1 MKKQNNLQQVLPI
14 LLTILIIVL
23 LVIGWKYW
31 SNSNV
36 VEGFESNPIDK
47 IDGVVYI
54 NLENREDRKKLIK
67 EEMGKMGI
75 PEDKI
80 HKVSGV
86 FIPKNGHK
94 GCVQSHILALQ
105 MAKMNNWD
113 TTLILEDDA
122 ELNVTEEEFKNKLSN
137 ILDFLKD
144 KEWDVIM
151 IGKANTVEKENHN
164 DIIKLKSGTTS
175 TGYIIKKHYYN
186 KLLDLF
192 IDCNNHMTTDKW
204 GETNKHEPYA
214 LDQKWSELQGK
225 DNWYGFK
232 KDLLKQRN
240 IWSTIN
246 DKGNNVEGFTNNY
259 QELNMID
266 FLSKYK
272 NKKIYYKPNSGN
284 GGDALI
290 AEGTYQLMDKLGLN
304 YEILKKDIPL
314 ENKIIFYG
322 GGGNLVK
329 MYAFARNFLQKY
341 YKNNTIVILPH
352 TINGNE
358 DLLKDFEDNV
368 KVICR
373 EKYSYDHVHKH
384 LKNKNNVYLSKDMAF
399 YLDVSKYNKNINN
412 NNKTLNYFR
421 NDGEKTKISHINKK
435 DNQDLSALI
444 NYDSSMLNKEL
455 VNKTTYEILDN
466 IYKYDIVNTDR
477 LHGSIAGSL
486 LNKKTTLYTNSYYK
500 NKAVFEYSIKN
511 KFKNTNLIE

>member
-1 MKKQNNLQQVLPI
+1 MKNGNNIKKILPI

-31 SNSNV
+31 SNIV

-47 IDGVVYI
+47 IGGVVYI

-67 EEMGKMGI
+67 EEMDKMGI

-122 ELNVTEEEFKNKLSN
+122 ELNVSEEEFKSKLSN

-204 GETNKHEPYA
+204 GNTNNFEPYA
-214 LDQKWSELQGK
+214 LDQKWSELQNK

-232 KDLLKQRN
+232 TDLLKQRN

-246 DKGNNVEGFTNNY
+246 DKGGKIEGFENKKVNFNNKKNVIFTSVGDNTNFHNNWISNNQNY
-259 QELNMID
+259 DIWVIYYGDNDEKYNI
-266 FLSKYK
+266 YK
-272 NKKIYYKPNSGN
+272 NKVKFIEKRKGSKFQNFNYVWNKYYNELNKYNYFFILDDDIIFDSYNDINRMFNLANKYDTWIIAPTFKINGSSKISHEITKTQNNNLLRFVNFIEVNVPLFNNYAINKFMKYYDDS
-284 GGDALI
+284 LI
-290 AEGTYQLMDKLGLN
+290 GWGIDYFYVWVLG
-304 YEILKKDIPL
+304 KDIK
-314 ENKIIFYG
+314 NKYI
-322 GGGNLVK
+322 LVDDIRVINPHDK
-329 MYAFARNFLQKY
+329 E
-341 YKNNTIVILPH
+341 KNNTRELHNI
-352 TINGNE
+352 
-358 DLLKDFEDNV
+358 KDVNLRAKYWNDI
-368 KVICR
+368 K
-373 EKYSYDHVHKH
+373 EKYNIQEWVHKTH
-384 LKNKNNVYLSKDMAF
+384 
-399 YLDVSKYNKNINN
+399 NI
-412 NNKTLNYFR
+412 
-421 NDGEKTKISHINKK
+421 IKK
-435 DNQDLSALI
+435 
-444 NYDSSMLNKEL
+444 
-455 VNKTTYEILDN
+455 
-466 IYKYDIVNTDR
+466 
-477 LHGSIAGSL
+477 
-486 LNKKTTLYTNSYYK
+486 
-500 NKAVFEYSIKN
+500 
-511 KFKNTNLIE
+511 

>member
-31 SNSNV
+31 SNNV

-75 PEDKI
+75 TEDKI
-80 HKVSGV
+80 HKVSGM

-122 ELNVTEEEFKNKLSN
+122 ELNVLEGEFKSKLSG
-137 ILDFLKD
+137 IFDFLKD

-175 TGYIIKKHYYN
+175 TGYIIKKHYYK
-186 KLLDLF
+186 KLLNLF

-246 DKGNNVEGFTNNY
+246 DKGNNVEGFENNNLDKQKKFSICLKDMKYILDKNNIVFFLCYGTLLGQRRENKFIEYDHDIDIGIFSKDYKKNIKDIVVNSGKFKFVHDFGNYDENNY
-259 QELNMID
+259 EMTFLNIETNVRIDIMIFFKED
-266 FLSKYK
+266 
-272 NKKIYYKPNSGN
+272 
-284 GGDALI
+284 
-290 AEGTYQLMDKLGLN
+290 
-304 YEILKKDIPL
+304 
-314 ENKIIFYG
+314 
-322 GGGNLVK
+322 
-329 MYAFARNFLQKY
+329 
-341 YKNNTIVILPH
+341 
-352 TINGNE
+352 NE
-358 DLLKDFEDNV
+358 DLY
-368 KVICR
+368 
-373 EKYSYDHVHKH
+373 YSTSYTGLCDK
-384 LKNKNNVYLSKDMAF
+384 
-399 YLDVSKYNKNINN
+399 
-412 NNKTLNYFR
+412 
-421 NDGEKTKISHINKK
+421 
-435 DNQDLSALI
+435 
-444 NYDSSMLNKEL
+444 KEL
-455 VNKTTYEILDN
+455 GYCKWKRHIRGLKKIQFFNTNYMVPN
-466 IYKYDIVNTDR
+466 NTDEF
-477 LHGSIAGSL
+477 LEETYGNDWKIPK
-486 LNKKTTLYTNSYYK
+486 NFSYYEGLEK
-500 NKAVFEYSIKN
+500 GYYKE
-511 KFKNTNLIE
+511 